1 MLMKLSTALGVGMA
15 AHRLRPY
22 IQGLPEGARDIS
34 SYTIGSLVVF
44 AMTLFIHDEDR
55 SWPVAHLLALG
66 AVGAGVVAGW
76 VKDAFQPGEIP
87 PLTQ

>member
-1 MLMKLSTALGVGMA
+1 MLMKLPTAFGAGMA
-15 AHRLRPY
+15 AHRLRPHLEN
-22 IQGLPEGARDIS
+22 LPEGARDIT

-44 AMTLFIHDEDR
+44 AVTLFLHDEDR
-55 SWPVAHLLALG
+55 SWPAAHLLALG

-76 VKDAFQPGEIP
+76 VKDAFQPSEIP